1 MTHLGKESK
10 EEDYIM
16 YIYTHMYMYVSWVS
30 LLYLKLS
37 HHKSTYSYSWVSFQI
52 YWIDNRGVHSIY
64 TVTQGI
70 DFSLDLC
77 LFSYIGLKVS
87 MKKKGLVFIWYMSHC
102 MVCFNFQNSKI
113 QLKWGFVYKEWTV
126 LSVTYKASL
135 EYTQVERN
143 FLFNHVLPRAHHV
156 AAMG

>member
-1 MTHLGKESK
+1 
-10 EEDYIM
+10 M
-16 YIYTHMYMYVSWVS
+16 YIYTHMYMYVSWVF

-37 HHKSTYSYSWVSFQI
+37 QHHKSTYSHSWVSFQI
-52 YWIDNRGVHSIY
+52 YWIDNHGVHSIY
-64 TVTQGI
+64 TVIQDI

-87 MKKKGLVFIWYMSHC
+87 MKKKGLIFIWYMSHC
-102 MVCFNFQNSKI
+102 MICFNFQKCKI

-135 EYTQVERN
+135 EYTQEKLVERN
-143 FLFNHVLPRAHHV
+143 FLFNHVLPCAHHV
-156 AAMG
+156 EAMG

>member
-1 MTHLGKESK
+1 
-10 EEDYIM
+10 M
-16 YIYTHMYMYVSWVS
+16 YIYTHMYMYVSWVF

-37 HHKSTYSYSWVSFQI
+37 QHHKSTYSHSWVSFQI
-52 YWIDNRGVHSIY
+52 YWIDNQGVHSIY
-64 TVTQGI
+64 TVIQDI

-87 MKKKGLVFIWYMSHC
+87 MKKKGLIFIWYMSHC
-102 MVCFNFQNSKI
+102 MICFNFQKCKI

-135 EYTQVERN
+135 EYTQEKLVERN
-143 FLFNHVLPRAHHV
+143 FLFNHVLPCAHHV
-156 AAMG
+156 EAMG